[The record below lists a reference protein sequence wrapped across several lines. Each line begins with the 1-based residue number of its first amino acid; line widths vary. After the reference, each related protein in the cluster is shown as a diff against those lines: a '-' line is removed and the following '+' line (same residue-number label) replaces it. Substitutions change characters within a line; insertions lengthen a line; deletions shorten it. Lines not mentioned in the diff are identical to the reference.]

1 MLNLLISS
9 TLILFRHLVGLSLA
23 ESNIQVHSK
32 DCDLNYGISI
42 GNIEVKP
49 GKKAINWDVLVVYA
63 CSVSIGNALIAFIMI
78 CAFTNVLTEF
88 LSNPICAA
96 VIAPIGAQVAMDM
109 GANPVTFCIGI
120 LIAVASCF
128 ATPIG
133 SVTNLVVHT
142 PGGYK
147 FTDFTRI
154 GIPINLA
161 VLVTNIVGTL
171 LVFPL

>member
-1 MLNLLISS
+1 
-9 TLILFRHLVGLSLA
+9 
-23 ESNIQVHSK
+23 
-32 DCDLNYGISI
+32 
-42 GNIEVKP
+42 
-49 GKKAINWDVLVVYA
+49 
-63 CSVSIGNALIAFIMI
+63 MI

-96 VIAPIGAQVAMDM
+96 VIAPIGAQVAMDL
-109 GANPVTFCIGI
+109 GANPVTFCVGI

-133 SVTNLVVHT
+133 SVSNLVVYT